1 MLNKNMTHKNFT
13 MLSEI
18 PFMDD
23 PAQYTTLNID
33 HFARELAVAL
43 RRILGIAEG
52 TNSELPTV
60 TGEEYSQ
67 TTNQEAAN
75 D

>member
-1 MLNKNMTHKNFT
+1 
-13 MLSEI
+13 
-18 PFMDD
+18 MDD
-23 PAQYTTLNID
+23 PAQYTAPNID

-60 TGEEYSQ
+60 TDEACTQ
-67 TTNQEAAN
+67 TPNLEITH

>member
-1 MLNKNMTHKNFT
+1 
-13 MLSEI
+13 
-18 PFMDD
+18 MDD